1 MADAPPGTDN
11 TPGSLLPWASLR
23 YRDYRLLFTASLF
36 VTMAHQMRQMQN
48 LYHVY
53 DLSGSA
59 FQLGLTGLAQGIP
72 LFAIGLF
79 AGTLADFIDRRKLLF
94 LTIAANFLTAV
105 VLGILT
111 ITGAIEVWHILVGT
125 ALTSG
130 VNIILN
136 PVRMA
141 LISRLVPRSHLT
153 NAVSLN
159 SSISQG
165 SHFIGPMLA
174 GLTLAWMDAGN
185 AYLLNALFYLPAAAG
200 VFFLKVPSPPD
211 PIKETFSFKSILGGV
226 RFLIGQQTVFVLVLL
241 DFAIVGVGYYPPLLP
256 VFAKDIFHV
265 GPAGFGLLASAP
277 AIGGTLG
284 TAALLIAG
292 DVKRKGLFA
301 LWAFLLFS
309 LSLGV
314 FSVSSNFRLG
324 LVLVGCLGLT
334 NSLQAVMRQ
343 TTFHLLTPDHVRGR
357 SFSVFNMFSQGAN
370 SVGAMVVGF
379 AAALIGAPGALLMGS
394 VIGVFLTLAVWTSWP
409 GLRQFRA
416 TTSL

>member
-1 MADAPPGTDN
+1 MADTQPETENEAGA
-11 TPGSLLPWASLR
+11 LLPWASLR
-23 YRDYRLLFTASLF
+23 YRDYRLLFSASLF
-36 VTMAHQMRQMQN
+36 VTIAQQMRQMQN

-105 VLGILT
+105 ALGILT
-111 ITGAIEVWHILVGT
+111 ITGTIAVWHILVCT

-141 LISRLVPRSHLT
+141 MISGLVPRSHLT

-165 SHFIGPMLA
+165 SHFVGPMLA
-174 GLTLAWMDAGN
+174 GLTLAWMEAGN

-200 VFFLKVPSPPD
+200 IFLLKVPSLPD
-211 PIKETFSFKSILGGV
+211 RIKETFSIKSLLGGV
-226 RFLIGQQTVFVLVLL
+226 RFLIGQRTVFVLVLL
-241 DFAIVGVGYYPPLLP
+241 DFAIVGVGYYRPLLP

-277 AIGGTLG
+277 AVGGTIG
-284 TAALLIAG
+284 TVALLIAG

-314 FSVSSNFRLG
+314 FAVSPSFRLS

-343 TTFHLLTPDHVRGR
+343 TTFHLLTPDLVRGR
-357 SFSVFNMFSQGAN
+357 AFSVFNMFSQGAN
-370 SVGAMVVGF
+370 SVGAMVAGF
-379 AAALIGAPGALLMGS
+379 AAALLGAPGALLMGS
-394 VIGVFLTLAVWTSWP
+394 VIGVLLTLTVWSAWP

-416 TTSL
+416 TT